1 MVSYMREETVAFNGL
16 KSRGIKVTYVML
28 RDSVVFH
35 HLLNIV
41 VAKKIESINEKHN
54 LDFK

>member
-1 MVSYMREETVAFNGL
+1 MREETVAFNGL
-16 KSRGIKVTYVML
+16 KSRGINVTYFMF
-28 RDSVVFH
+28 RDLVVFH